1 MATTALISEINTLTS
16 EIKRRSQALR
26 ELRKRKKGLEA
37 RLIEFLE
44 LQLIE
49 FLDNNNQ
56 RGVTFQ
62 GKLAIVKEN
71 TQKSTRRLR
80 KNEKAMLAREFL
92 EKNGIQNNSKLAQE
106 LVELLAG
113 PKTMITKLKY
123 QKL

>member
-26 ELRKRKKGLEA
+26 ELRKRKKL
-37 RLIEFLE
+37 LE

-92 EKNGIQNNSKLAQE
+92 EKNGIQNTGKLAQE
-106 LVELLAG
+106 LVELMSG